1 MKFILLAAALVFPV
15 AQLAAAEFGNA
26 KFEQL
31 LAGNQQPE
39 GIVFEIMVWEDDSWD
54 WAAPMLKV
62 YVERLRHKYGRLDIA
77 LISHG
82 AELFDLTHRA
92 GLENRPSIRQLADL
106 EAGGVEIYVDGE
118 YARWKRLEQ
127 RDFLEF
133 VEVAASASAQLA
145 AYVELGYAPIK
156 LEPAHAPD

>member
-1 MKFILLAAALVFPV
+1 MKVALLTAALLLPV
-15 AQLAAAEFGNA
+15 MQLSATEPGNK

-31 LAGNQQPE
+31 LTDSQQPE
-39 GIVFEIMVWEDDSWD
+39 GVVFEIIVWEDDSWD
-54 WAAPMLKV
+54 WAAPMLKD
-62 YVERLRHKYGRLDIA
+62 YVERLRHKYAGLDIA

-92 GLENRPSIRQLADL
+92 GLENSPAIRQLADL
-106 EAGGVEIYVDGE
+106 EAEGIEIHVDGE

-133 VEVAASASAQLA
+133 VEVAASGSAQLA
-145 AYVELGYAPIK
+145 AYVELGYVSIK
-156 LEPAHAPD
+156 LDPPHAVD